1 MERKVNRM
9 IDAAFTNYKEHIK
22 KGIIET
28 VSTINGGIDH
38 TTSHNIVCPEK
49 IKANVH
55 ESLMSLLQE
64 LYDYEVLQLNKV
76 DFQKRK
82 RVKNVVP
89 LHDRCT
95 AVRANGEQC
104 SRRKKGE
111 LEFCGTHSK
120 GTPHGVVSHSDN
132 VLDNSVKTKKVT
144 VWAQDIQGII
154 YYIDDNNNVY
164 DTGAVATNKENPQVI
179 ATYTKSIGADGNQVF
194 SIPEFKI

>member
-9 IDAAFTNYKEHIK
+9 IDDAFTNYKEHIK
-22 KGIIET
+22 KGIIEA
-28 VSTINGGIDH
+28 VSTINGSIDY
-38 TTSHNIVCPEK
+38 TISHDIADPEK
-49 IKANVH
+49 IKKNVN

-64 LYDYEVLQLNKV
+64 LYDYEILQLDKV

-89 LHDRCT
+89 LHDRCC

-132 VLDNSVKTKKVT
+132 VSDNSVKTQKVT
-144 VWAQDIQGII
+144 VWAQDIKGII

-179 ATYTKSIGADGNQVF
+179 ATYIKSIGPDGNQVF
-194 SIPEFKI
+194 TIPEFNI